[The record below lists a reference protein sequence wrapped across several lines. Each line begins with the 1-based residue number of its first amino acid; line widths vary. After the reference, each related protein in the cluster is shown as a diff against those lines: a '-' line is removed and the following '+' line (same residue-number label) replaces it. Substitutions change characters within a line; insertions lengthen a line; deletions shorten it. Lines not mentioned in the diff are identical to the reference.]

1 MVNGYFDSLTAVI
14 DQVAP
19 TKTRLI
25 TIRPK
30 APWYTIDIDNEKK
43 CRRMYE
49 RKWRRT
55 KDPTDRNNYLE
66 KCKHVNQM
74 IHESKSNFYSSVI
87 SENKGN
93 QRILFQTIDKLL
105 HRKNDVVLPTSSSDK
120 HLAERFAD
128 YFINKITTIHTNL
141 LRSDA
146 VFLHQ
151 PAGTESELFEFY
163 PISAKSFEA
172 IIRSSPSKCC
182 CLDPL
187 PTWLLKEHLH
197 LLLPPITNIVNMSL
211 GSTFPSSFKK
221 SIIVPLLKKPSLD
234 AEVLKHYRPVSN
246 LAFISKIIE
255 KAVVLQL
262 NEHLST
268 NNLFETYQSA
278 YRRLH
283 STETAL
289 LKVQNDI
296 LIALDNKQAVV
307 LLLLDLSAAFDTV
320 CHTTL
325 LKLLKSRYGITGK
338 VLTWM
343 ESYLT
348 NRCQAV
354 MINNHISSSR
364 DLSFGVPQGSV
375 LGPILF
381 SLYISSHRFSS
392 HSISSTLH
400 ALTSMMHTWAQAT
413 DGTGS
418 AVRVVCLDYRKAFDL
433 VDHGTLAAKIMGLRI
448 PRGVARWVCD
458 FLIMDRRQRVKLS
471 SDCFSEWGAVPSGV
485 PQGTK
490 LGPWL
495 FILMIN
501 DLRPSRSDSWKYVDD
516 TTLAEVVPKGGQSG
530 IQAAVDAVEQ
540 WSTANKLQFNAN
552 KCKEL
557 VIDFKKAK
565 HHFDAVTVNSKEID
579 RVDSVKLLGVTITST
594 LQWNCHVLEVI
605 KKANK
610 RMYFLTLLKR
620 ANVPAHD
627 IICFYRTCIRPVL
640 EYCAPLYHHA
650 LPDYLTK
657 DIERIQRRA
666 LAIITPDLS
675 YSESL
680 LLYNMVSLEHRR
692 SNQCNKFF
700 ESIVN
705 NPDHKLHQLL
715 PPTFT

>member
-1 MVNGYFDSLTAVI
+1 MVRVP
-14 DQVAP
+14 V
-19 TKTRLI
+19 K
-25 TIRPK
+25 K
-30 APWYTIDIDNEKK
+30 AEP
-43 CRRMYE
+43 
-49 RKWRRT
+49 
-55 KDPTDRNNYLE
+55 
-66 KCKHVNQM
+66 Q
-74 IHESKSNFYSSVI
+74 
-87 SENKGN
+87 
-93 QRILFQTIDKLL
+93 KLL
-105 HRKNDVVLPTSSSDK
+105 HFILPKPRCMRNTSSRRCITRRDTRERRKCELGRYFGSIDWSILK
-120 HLAERFAD
+120 SLPDCESKLRLFHDLVKSGLDTIMPLKTIKLHVNDPPWVTAEFKALIKARQKAFLRGD
-128 YFINKITTIHTNL
+128 TEGYRRLRNITNRERKLCRGKFYALKVANL
-141 LRSDA
+141 KTTKPSQWWRDVKMIA
-146 VFLHQ
+146 GMT
-151 PAGTESELFEFY
+151 PATGGDD
-163 PISAKSFEA
+163 
-172 IIRSSPSKCC
+172 IRS
-182 CLDPL
+182 
-187 PTWLLKEHLH
+187 H
-197 LLLPPITNIVNMSL
+197 LLLDGITTHSNQDIASMINTALLEPMQDYA
-211 GSTFPSSFKK
+211 
-221 SIIVPLLKKPSLD
+221 PLPSLPLPADD
-234 AEVLKHYRPVSN
+234 AEVLTITQSEVCNALLVLNPRKAGGPDGINNWLLRDYADFLSTPVCDILNASYAEQKLPRPWKDADVSPLIKVKPVTTIAKHIRPIS
-246 LAFISKIIE
+246 LTPAISKIAE
-255 KAVVLQL
+255 DFVVNKYVAPAVL
-262 NEHLST
+262 E
-268 NNLFETYQSA
+268 
-278 YRRLH
+278 
-283 STETAL
+283 
-289 LKVQNDI
+289 
-296 LIALDNKQAVV
+296 VV
-307 LLLLDLSAAFDTV
+307 DS
-320 CHTTL
+320 
-325 LKLLKSRYGITGK
+325 
-338 VLTWM
+338 
-343 ESYLT
+343 
-348 NRCQAV
+348 NQ
-354 MINNHISSSR
+354 
-364 DLSFGVPQGSV
+364 FGAIPN
-375 LGPILF
+375 
-381 SLYISSHRFSS
+381 
-392 HSISSTLH
+392 SSTLH

-458 FLIMDRRQRVKLS
+458 FLMDRRQRVKLS

-540 WSTANKLQFNAN
+540 WSTANKLQLNAN

-715 PPTFT
+715 PPTFTCKYNLRNPRKFVNPATRTKRFSSTFITSMCRRY